1 MASPGHVPL
10 AETPRQTRVPLPRCS
25 CFAWTP
31 QRPPTNCT
39 AYFLTTSS
47 TFQPPILHIGNP
59 SCIVASFKGQG
70 LGEELLQNT
79 GGNRAFTHKKH
90 VHTESLV
97 WLYPAHFYEHT
108 PCYQQCPGQLMCPS
122 YHAMS
127 WMSPR
132 TAGSGCIMAA
142 PYKKS
147 CPLCPSPLTM
157 GLTDDY
163 LSKLNDSGLKCLFF
177 FFLTEVSYSYE
188 AQR

>member
-10 AETPRQTRVPLPRCS
+10 AETPRQTWVPLPRCS

-97 WLYPAHFYEHT
+97 LSLPSTLLWAHTLLPA
-108 PCYQQCPGQLMCPS
+108 
-122 YHAMS
+122 A
-127 WMSPR
+127 PR
-132 TAGSGCIMAA
+132 TAHVPFIPCHVLNVSSHSWIRLHNGSSLQEELSLVPFS
-142 PYKKS
+142 PYYGSHRWLPVKVKWFWS
-147 CPLCPSPLTM
+147 
-157 GLTDDY
+157 
-163 LSKLNDSGLKCLFF
+163 
-177 FFLTEVSYSYE
+177 
-188 AQR
+188 